1 MRGELLLDTGA
12 LVSLLDR
19 SQTHH
24 LKCRRAFADW
34 TGPVVSTEA
43 VLTEATHL
51 LAGVQGGRAA
61 CVDFFLSGGALLVPS
76 SSASLQRVRKLL
88 DKYADLPMDFAD
100 ATLVALAEELDC
112 TSVFTTDR
120 YGFFG
125 LQDQRPEA
133 LSYPAERLSRPER
146 SSRVGG
152 HETVARR
159 VSDVKV
165 CLSGTRPVA
174 RHSRTVS
181 WAIRLRRGGRVS
193 PGPRPS
199 R

>member
-51 LAGVQGGRAA
+51 LAGVRGGRAA

-76 SSASLQRVRKLL
+76 STASLQRVRKLL
-88 DKYADLPMDFAD
+88 DKYADLPISMPICRW
-100 ATLVALAEELDC
+100 TL
-112 TSVFTTDR
+112 R
-120 YGFFG
+120 M
-125 LQDQRPEA
+125 P
-133 LSYPAERLSRPER
+133 R
-146 SSRVGG
+146 SSRWPRSSI
-152 HETVARR
+152 ARPCSR
-159 VSDVKV
+159 RIARIFRSTESKAGSPFVS
-165 CLSGTRPVA
+165 CRATESSRTVA

-181 WAIRLRRGGRVS
+181 
-193 PGPRPS
+193 
-199 R
+199 